1 MKEKP
6 TNDHICVLKTGKL
19 YEHDIASNALEENN
33 IPSFKQ
39 VETSSGLRLAMPFQP
54 AMGPGTY
61 YKIFV
66 PERFAEKAT
75 KILKEL
81 PIDVTVNPDIW
92 HFSSNG
98 RVKKYWKLLVWFVL
112 SCSFIAIFLNLIK
125 NVR

>member
-19 YEHDIASNALEENN
+19 YEHDMASNALEENN

-66 PERFAEKAT
+66 PERFAEEAT
-75 KILKEL
+75 KILGEL
-81 PIDVTVNPDIW
+81 PIDVTVNPDVW
-92 HFSSNG
+92 HFSGNE
-98 RVKKYWKLLVWFVL
+98 RVKKYWKLFVWFILVF
-112 SCSFIAIFLNLIK
+112 SSIAIAINIINK
-125 NVR
+125 MR